1 MYNLNLSNIEL
12 YYSASCDLDSQMIT
26 IEGDECNHILSV
38 MRHRV
43 NDEIYV
49 TNGFGK
55 IFTSQIVQINKKNV
69 TAKILKEFRFDE
81 GFPNITFCIPMLRNN
96 ERFEFALEKC
106 TELGVTNF
114 FIYKAKRSVPKK
126 VNQLR
131 VEKILAAAM
140 KQSLLSWLPKVK
152 YINSLNELVLMKGE
166 KIIFEQN
173 SEVYFSPEKIKKGMD
188 YLFIFGPEG
197 DFTSDEL
204 NSLRSSIKYKLA
216 ENRLRTET
224 AVIKAAS
231 LL

>member
-1 MYNLNLSNIEL
+1 MNNLILSNIEL
-12 YYSASCDLDSQMIT
+12 YYSAACDLDMHMIT
-26 IEGDECNHILSV
+26 IDGEECNHILNV

-69 TAKILKEFRFDE
+69 AAIILKEFKFDE
-81 GFPNITFCIPMLRNN
+81 RFPNITFCIPLLRNN

-106 TELGVTNF
+106 TELGITNF
-114 FIYKAKRSVPKK
+114 IFYKAKRSVPKK

-131 VEKILAAAM
+131 IEKILASAM
-140 KQSLLSWLPKVK
+140 KQSLLSWFPKVNF
-152 YINSLNELVLMKGE
+152 INSLKELDLMHGE
-166 KIIFEQN
+166 KIIFEQKA
-173 SEVYFSPEKIKKGMD
+173 EVYFNRDKIKAVTD
-188 YLFIFGPEG
+188 YFFIFGPEG
-197 DFTSDEL
+197 DFAPDEL
-204 NSLRSSIKYKLA
+204 DVLNSPVKYKLA

-224 AVIKAAS
+224 AIIKAAS